1 MKRPSAERPC
11 DPTTIRSGFH
21 SSALLRIAEAGDPAI
36 ASARTSHAGKIVC
49 KRRLAAIAR
58 LRAPSTG
65 AGNCAAAAVR
75 TGLNVAD
82 GVGSHNSATVTTI
95 VSTMPGR
102 PARFKSSSAA
112 SAQAEPSYAMSAFIL
127 AAINTPFHPD

>member
-1 MKRPSAERPC
+1 MSSAEAA
-11 DPTTIRSGFH
+11 DPTS
-21 SSALLRIAEAGDPAI
+21 

-58 LRAPSTG
+58 SRAALTG
-65 AGNCAAAAVR
+65 AGNCSVAAVR
-75 TGLNVAD
+75 TDLNVACGGGD
-82 GVGSHNSATVTTI
+82 HNSATVTTTA
-95 VSTMPGR
+95 STSPGK

-127 AAINTPFHPD
+127 AAIITPFFSVIYHVVSKQYAGQIGAELEYHRAN